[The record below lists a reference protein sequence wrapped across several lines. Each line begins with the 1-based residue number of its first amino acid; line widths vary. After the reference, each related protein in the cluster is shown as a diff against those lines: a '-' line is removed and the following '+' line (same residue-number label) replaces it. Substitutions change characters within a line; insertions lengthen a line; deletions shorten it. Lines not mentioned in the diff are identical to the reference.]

1 MVVIKQSS
9 ASNMGKL
16 LLLLIILVAV
26 GQMTLRQCM
35 CQRFLIWQHF
45 SLLNPRIYKQ

>member
-26 GQMTLRQCM
+26 GQMTQTMYVPAIL
-35 CQRFLIWQHF
+35 
-45 SLLNPRIYKQ
+45 